1 MQSSQIFRNRI
12 NEEGDVKRF
21 ADKIVIV
28 TGAGSG
34 IGKETAKHFARE
46 GAQVILVG
54 RNMERLELAVGEI
67 ENEGGRAAPVQAD
80 VSIKE
85 QVEAMVSQVVDA
97 YGKIDVLH
105 NHAGI
110 LSAQDQSILEVDESV
125 MDATLANN
133 VKSQMMVGKYVGRV
147 MASQKR
153 GSIVNTASDLS
164 FIALPNVCCYVTSKG
179 AILGLTRAMA
189 VDLGPYNIRVNA
201 VCPGFVYDTIMTE
214 GLASQDSI
222 MEEMKKSYI
231 IKKLGRPSDI
241 APTVLHLAS
250 DDSGF
255 TTGSFVIIDGGHI
268 IT

>member
-1 MQSSQIFRNRI
+1 MNRFS
-12 NEEGDVKRF
+12 G
-21 ADKIVIV
+21 KIVIV

-34 IGKETAKHFARE
+34 IGKETAKLFAKE
-46 GAQVILVG
+46 GAHVILVG
-54 RNMERLELAVGEI
+54 RTLSRLQSVVREI
-67 ENEGGRAAPVQAD
+67 EHEQGLASAVQAD

-85 QVEAMVSQVVDA
+85 QVVSLVDHVLA
-97 YGKIDVLH
+97 VHGRIDILH

-110 LSAQDQSILEVDESV
+110 LSARDNSILEIEESV
-125 MDATLANN
+125 IDETLANN
-133 VKSQMMVGKYVGRV
+133 VKSQMMVAKYVGRV
-147 MASQKR
+147 MAKQKA
-153 GSIVNTASDLS
+153 GAIVNTGSDLS
-164 FIALPNVCCYVTSKG
+164 FIALPNVCSYVTSKA

-214 GLASQDSI
+214 GLASQDSV
-222 MEEMKKSYI
+222 MDEMKKSYI
-231 IKKLGRPSDI
+231 IKKLGRPKDI

-250 DDSGF
+250 DDSCF